1 MKRAI
6 HSPAPASRNISSK
19 QKPCFRDCLIPHL
32 CLVGLDFHSAG
43 SGVSSKCLHKW
54 SKQGLYMAGK
64 QSINTIRV
72 LLGAELIKHSAF
84 CHSCLSFLGKSY

>member
-1 MKRAI
+1 MKQTI
-6 HSPAPASRNISSK
+6 HSSRNISSM
-19 QKPCFRDCLIPHL
+19 QPCFRACLICNL
-32 CLVGLDFHSAG
+32 CSLGLYFHSAG

-64 QSINTIRV
+64 QSINTIQV